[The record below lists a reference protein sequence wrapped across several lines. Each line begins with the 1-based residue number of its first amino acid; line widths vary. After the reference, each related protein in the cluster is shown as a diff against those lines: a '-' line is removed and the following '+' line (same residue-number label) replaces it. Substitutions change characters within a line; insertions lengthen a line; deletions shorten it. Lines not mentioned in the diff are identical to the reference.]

1 MVSEKKV
8 EQLLNSNGN
17 LLISVTLP
25 THKKGEEVKQ
35 NTIRFK
41 NLLTEV
47 SDKLKEKGLKE
58 KEADKL
64 LKPATDLLNKPLFW
78 AHQEEGLAVYLS
90 ENYFETFKL
99 PYSPETQTY
108 VNDHFLITPLLPML
122 SLDGTFSVL
131 AVSRKNIRLLHCSRN
146 SITDITPE
154 NAPKSIDEWLEVTPE
169 KELQF
174 HTGADGKDAM
184 FFGHGS
190 GGEVKRVVA
199 EQYFRDV
206 EKEVSDAMKKLE
218 EPLVLVGLED
228 NISFYSSINSYHRTI
243 DDKIDGNPDELSNA
257 QLRDHGFNEIKKYFL
272 KDLYH
277 SLEQFDEKDN
287 EKVSNNMADIVEAT
301 VMGKSRTIFISQG
314 EVRWG
319 RYDEDNH
326 QVQFTNTPGEQDV
339 DLMNWLAIKGKKTGS
354 NVYMLPRGE
363 MPRHSTVAA
372 EFRF

>member
-8 EQLLNSNGN
+8 QELLNSNGN
-17 LLISVTLP
+17 PLITITLP

-35 NTIRFK
+35 NPIRYK
-41 NLLTEV
+41 NLLTKVTDTLTERGM
-47 SDKLKEKGLKE
+47 KENE
-58 KEADKL
+58 IEKL
-64 LKPATDLLNKPLFW
+64 LKPAADLVNKPLFW
-78 AHQEEGLAVYLS
+78 SHQDEGLAVYLS
-90 ENYFETFKL
+90 PNVFETYKL
-99 PYSPETQTY
+99 PYSVEEQTY
-108 VNDHFLITPLLPML
+108 VNNHFLITPLLPML

-131 AVSRKNIRLLHCSRN
+131 AVSRKNVRLLHCTRN
-146 SITDITPE
+146 SITEITPE
-154 NAPKSIDEWLEVTPE
+154 DTPRSIDEWLEVTPE

-174 HTGADGKDAM
+174 HTGAGGKDAM
-184 FFGHGS
+184 YFGHGS
-190 GGEVKRVVA
+190 GNEVKRVVA

-206 EKEVSDAMKKLE
+206 EKQISDAMNKLG

-228 NISFYSSINSYHRTI
+228 NISFYRSINSYSRTI
-243 DDKIDGNPDELSNA
+243 DQKIDANPDELSNA
-257 QLRDHGFNEIKKYFL
+257 QIRDYGFGEIKSYFL

-277 SLEQFDEKDN
+277 SLDQFNEKDN
-287 EKVSNNMADIVEAT
+287 EKVSNNMAEIVEAT

-319 RYDEDNH
+319 RYDPDNH
-326 QVQFTNTPGEQDV
+326 QVEFTNTPGEQDV
-339 DLMNWLAIKGKKTGS
+339 DLMNWLAIKGKETGS